1 MDYSIDVFVSYSRR
15 AGWARQWIDNHFYP
29 NLKKCL
35 EDEIG
40 STSVVFIDKQMK
52 EKVGMPWPDLL
63 AERLGE
69 SRLMIPVLSPPYFES
84 EWCVAE
90 WHTMEKREKEEETP
104 GLIYPIVFS
113 DGKKFPESVQGRQL
127 CKKFKKYNNPHL
139 SFKETEPYNHFY
151 REVKRLARRVSER
164 IENVPPWREDW
175 PVLKPEAEKP
185 NIARIPRY
193 GV

>member
-1 MDYSIDVFVSYSRR
+1 MDYNIDVFVSYSRR
-15 AGWARQWIDNHFYP
+15 AGWVKQWVDNHFYP
-29 NLKKCL
+29 NLTKCL

-40 STSVVFIDKQMK
+40 STSVFIDKQMK

-63 AERLGE
+63 AERLGK

-90 WHTMEKREKEEETP
+90 WHTMEKREEEEGTP

-113 DGKKFPESVQGRQL
+113 DGKKFPESVKNRQL
-127 CKKFKKYNNPHL
+127 YKKFKKYNNPHIC
-139 SFKETEPYNHFY
+139 FRETEPYNHFY
-151 REVKRLARRVSER
+151 REVKRLARRVSKR
-164 IENVPPWREDW
+164 LDSVPPWSEDW
-175 PVLKPEAEKP
+175 PVLKPEAKKP
-185 NIARIPRY
+185 HIARIPRY